1 MSSSFSE
8 KKERF
13 LGFAQSRGLTNLPQV
28 DLNLYLPFFFLFP
41 LFSISPPPPRPAP
54 LFAPTT
60 QARWVWVT
68 YIPNMNFIILDSP
81 CACRHFTVVFALFF
95 LTVPVSIHY
104 CVVCRYFIRLYMSL
118 FQRRSP
124 VGNSTLMCSYW

>member
-8 KKERF
+8 KKGLWGLLSLAGSQTFLRAILICICLSFSFSRF
-13 LGFAQSRGLTNLPQV
+13 
-28 DLNLYLPFFFLFP
+28 
-41 LFSISPPPPRPAP
+41 SPSPRPAP
-54 LFAPTT
+54 LFAPTM
-60 QARWVWVT
+60 QASWVWVT

-95 LTVPVSIHY
+95 LTVPVSIHF

>member
-8 KKERF
+8 KK
-13 LGFAQSRGLTNLPQV
+13 GLWGLLSLTGSQNLPQV
-28 DLNLYLPFFFLFP
+28 DLILYVPFFFLFP
-41 LFSISPPPPRPAP
+41 LFFISPP
-54 LFAPTT
+54 LFAPAT
-60 QARWVWVT
+60 QASWVWVT

-95 LTVPVSIHY
+95 LTVPVSIHF

-118 FQRRSP
+118 FQRGSP
-124 VGNSTLMCSYW
+124 VGNSTLMYSYW

>member
-8 KKERF
+8 KK
-13 LGFAQSRGLTNLPQV
+13 GLWGLLSLAGSQNLPQV
-28 DLNLYLPFFFLFP
+28 DLILYLPFFFLFP
-41 LFSISPPPPRPAP
+41 LFSISPP
-54 LFAPTT
+54 LLAPTT
-60 QARWVWVT
+60 QASWIWVT

-124 VGNSTLMCSYW
+124 LGNFTLMCSYW

>member
-1 MSSSFSE
+1 MSSTFSE
-8 KKERF
+8 KK
-13 LGFAQSRGLTNLPQV
+13 GLWGLLSLTGSQNLPQV
-28 DLNLYLPFFFLFP
+28 DLILYLPFFFLFP
-41 LFSISPPPPRPAP
+41 LFSISPP
-54 LFAPTT
+54 LFAPAK
-60 QARWVWVT
+60 QASWVWVT

-95 LTVPVSIHY
+95 LTVLVSIHF

-118 FQRRSP
+118 FQKKKKP

>member
-13 LGFAQSRGLTNLPQV
+13 VGVAQSRGLTNLPQV
-28 DLNLYLPFFFLFP
+28 DLILYLPFFFPFALP
-41 LFSISPPPPRPAP
+41 PPPPRPAP

-60 QARWVWVT
+60 QASWVWVT

-81 CACRHFTVVFALFF
+81 CACRYFTVVSALFF
-95 LTVPVSIHY
+95 LTVPVSIHF
-104 CVVCRYFIRLYMSL
+104 CVVCRYFIRLCMSL

-124 VGNSTLMCSYW
+124 VGNSTLMCSHW